1 MKSTTATISEII
13 KHGGIMSAEFWVS
26 HDPEKCEVCKKK

>member
-1 MKSTTATISEII
+1 MESEEVKLSEII
-13 KHGGIMSAEFWVS
+13 KHKGIMSAEFWVK

>member
-1 MKSTTATISEII
+1 MKTTETSVSEII
-13 KHGGIMSAEFWVS
+13 KHGGIMSAKFWVN